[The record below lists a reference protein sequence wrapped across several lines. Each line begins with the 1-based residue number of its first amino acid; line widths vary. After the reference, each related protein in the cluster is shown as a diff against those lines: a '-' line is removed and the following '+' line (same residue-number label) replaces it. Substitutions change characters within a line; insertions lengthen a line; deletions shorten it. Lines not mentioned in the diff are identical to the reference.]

1 MPNNAIGS
9 KKWKMSDLRVCPRC
23 GTTIED
29 FRRTGLLG
37 CAECYRVFREEI
49 LLTVRRVQGHTH
61 HTGEIPS
68 VSEEKYSF
76 MLERQHLKEEIE
88 RAMRAGRYAEAEE
101 LQQRL
106 KESDRTRRRE
116 DRS

>member
-1 MPNNAIGS
+1 
-9 KKWKMSDLRVCPRC
+9 MSDLRVCPRC

-37 CAECYRVFREEI
+37 CADCYRAFRGEI
-49 LLTVRRVQGHTH
+49 LSAVRRVQGTTRHE
-61 HTGEIPS
+61 GAIPA

-76 MLERQHLKEEIE
+76 MLEQQHLKDAIE
-88 RAMRAGRYAEAEE
+88 RAMRAGRFEEAET

-106 KESDRTRRRE
+106 RESNRTRRKE
-116 DRS
+116 DRT

>member
-1 MPNNAIGS
+1 MT
-9 KKWKMSDLRVCPRC
+9 VCPRC
-23 GTTIED
+23 GTTIDD

-49 LLTVRRVQGHTH
+49 LLTLRRVQGNHTRH
-61 HTGEIPS
+61 EGGIPAA
-68 VSEEKYSF
+68 SEEKYSF

-88 RAMRAGRYAEAEE
+88 RAMREGRYAEAEE

-106 KESDRTRRRE
+106 KESNRTRRRE
-116 DRS
+116 EQS

>member
-1 MPNNAIGS
+1 MRRNFIAL
-9 KKWKMSDLRVCPRC
+9 KKWKMSDLTVCPRC

-37 CAECYRVFREEI
+37 CAACYRAFRGEI
-49 LLTVRRVQGHTH
+49 LATVRRVQGNTH
-61 HTGEIPS
+61 HEGG
-68 VSEEKYSF
+68 VRAASEEKYSF

-88 RAMRAGRYAEAEE
+88 RAMREGRYAEAEE

-116 DRS
+116 EQS

>member
-1 MPNNAIGS
+1 MS
-9 KKWKMSDLRVCPRC
+9 KFSVCPRC

-49 LLTVRRVQGHTH
+49 LSTVRRVQGKTH
-61 HTGEIPS
+61 HEGEIP
-68 VSEEKYSF
+68 VAKEERYSF
-76 MLERQHLKEEIE
+76 MLEQQHLKEEIE
-88 RAMRAGRYAEAEE
+88 RARRAGRYAEAEQ

-106 KESDRTRRRE
+106 KESNRARRE
-116 DRS
+116 EDT

>member
-1 MPNNAIGS
+1 MDNVT
-9 KKWKMSDLRVCPRC
+9 VCPRC

-29 FRRTGLLG
+29 FRRTGLVG
-37 CAECYRVFREEI
+37 CAECYRVFRAEI
-49 LLTVRRVQGHTH
+49 LATVRRVQGNHTR
-61 HTGEIPS
+61 HTGEIPAA
-68 VSEEKYSF
+68 SEEKYSF

-88 RAMRAGRYAEAEE
+88 RALRAGRYAEAET

-116 DRS
+116 EQS

>member
-1 MPNNAIGS
+1 MG
-9 KKWKMSDLRVCPRC
+9 DLNVCPRC
-23 GTTIED
+23 GTTIEE

-37 CAECYRVFREEI
+37 CAECYRVFRGEV
-49 LLTVRRVQGHTH
+49 LATVRRVQGKTRHE
-61 HTGEIPS
+61 GSLPA

-88 RAMRAGRYAEAEE
+88 RAMREERYSDAEA

-106 KESDRTRRRE
+106 KESDRTRRKE
-116 DRS
+116 ELS